1 MKYPANS
8 VQEYLDIIPQ
18 ERRVAL
24 NAVRKI
30 ILKNL
35 PKGYEEA
42 YEWGMISYQVPL
54 TVYPDTY
61 NKKPL
66 MYAALASQKNY
77 MAIYLMCTYGNPAI
91 KQEIVDGFKNS
102 GKKLDMGGSCLRF
115 KKLEDLPLDV
125 IAKTVAAVPMDDYI
139 AAAKSVKRK

>member
-1 MKYPANS
+1 MKYPVNS

-77 MAIYLMCTYGNPAI
+77 MAIYLMCAYGNPAI
-91 KQEIVDGFKNS
+91 KQELVDDFKNS
-102 GKKLDMGGSCLRF
+102 GKKLDMGGGCLRF

-125 IAKTVAAVPMDDYI
+125 IAKTIAAVPMDDYI